1 VSVSSLTLDEQY
13 RALRTGRGAYRL
25 PRDVLSVA
33 GADAATYLQG
43 QCSQDLAVLEVGR
56 AADSL
61 LLAPEGKVVALI
73 RVLRSAEHSYVIDV
87 DGGFGEAVLARL
99 RRFLLRSKVEIEALE
114 WECIALRGHLEAG
127 DLDGGDLDG
136 DVGGGVFGLPVD
148 WNGWRGVD
156 LLGPAGAIT
165 IPDEA
170 QWCGDDAWEACRIE
184 SGLPVMGRELDEGTI
199 PAESGLVERTVSFT
213 KGCYTGQELV
223 ARIDSRGSRVAHR
236 LCGLVLD
243 TSVEPAGVIG
253 AELALTGAER
263 PVGRVTSAAHCP
275 GLGAVGALAYVHR
288 SVEVPAAVTVAVDG
302 GIGAQ
307 VRVLPLI

>member
-1 VSVSSLTLDEQY
+1 MSVASATLEAQY

-33 GADAATYLQG
+33 GVDAAAYLQG
-43 QCSQDLAVLEVGR
+43 QCSQDLAVLEIGQ

-73 RVLRSAEHSYVIDV
+73 RVLRRAEHSYVVDV
-87 DGGFGEAVLARL
+87 DGGFGDAVLARL

-114 WECIALRGHLEAG
+114 WECIALRGDLAG
-127 DLDGGDLDG
+127 GVAGVDHDG
-136 DVGGGVFGLPVD
+136 DIGGGGVFGLPVD

-156 LLGPAGAIT
+156 LLGPKGAIT
-165 IPDEA
+165 IPGDA
-170 QWCGDDAWEACRIE
+170 QWCEDDAWEACRIE
-184 SGLPVMGRELDEGTI
+184 SGVPVMGRELDEGTI

-243 TSVEPAGVIG
+243 TAVEPASVIG
-253 AELALTGAER
+253 ADLALAGAER

-275 GLGAVGALAYVHR
+275 GLGATGALAYVHR